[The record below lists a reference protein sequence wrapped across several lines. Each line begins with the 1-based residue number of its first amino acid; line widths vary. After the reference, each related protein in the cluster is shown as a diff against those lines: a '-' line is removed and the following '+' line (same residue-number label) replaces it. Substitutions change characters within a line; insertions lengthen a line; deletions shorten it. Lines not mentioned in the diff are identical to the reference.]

1 MNYLTI
7 ILNRLFVEDDMN
19 AGYKGYSIVTASE
32 RDDSTGLWNG
42 RYRILDDKGVVVY
55 ESFVEP
61 LHDEDKADE
70 AANVEARAWVDRQ

>member
-1 MNYLTI
+1 
-7 ILNRLFVEDDMN
+7 MN
-19 AGYKGYSIVTASE
+19 ADYKGYRIVTAAE

-61 LHDEDKADE
+61 LHDQNKADE
-70 AANVEARAWVDRQ
+70 AATVEARAWIDRQ

>member
-1 MNYLTI
+1 M
-7 ILNRLFVEDDMN
+7 ESDMN
-19 AGYKGYSIVTASE
+19 AGYKGYSIITAAE

-61 LHDEDKADE
+61 LHDQGKADE
-70 AANVEARAWVDRQ
+70 AAAMAARAWIDKQ

>member
-1 MNYLTI
+1 
-7 ILNRLFVEDDMN
+7 MN
-19 AGYKGYSIVTASE
+19 ADYKGYSIVTAAE

-61 LHDEDKADE
+61 SPDQNKADE
-70 AANVEARAWVDRQ
+70 AATVEARAWIDRQ

>member
-1 MNYLTI
+1 M
-7 ILNRLFVEDDMN
+7 ESDMN
-19 AGYKGYSIVTASE
+19 AGYKGYSIVTAGE

-61 LHDEDKADE
+61 LHDQDKADE
-70 AANVEARAWVDRQ
+70 AAAMEARAWIDKR